1 MIFLNIMRMALLSLC
16 IVRLCSRARM
26 PDEVWAWSGDGWTNW
41 LVPATI
47 FAYHYTDTTAATRWM
62 AYIAGGYA
70 AVDFWYLP
78 PPTQGMVVWCGGLWG
93 LYLLLLR
100 QNTLLKP
107 VLVALVWT
115 ISTYGVYNGLQT
127 NPAAWAGTAER
138 FCFILAL
145 ALGYDLADQRYDT
158 QHQTATIPLAFGA
171 YTAWKLAAGALLLAA
186 VCEGYQVMGLSRRV
200 DGFRWITYAVAVV
213 LLYVLSHAPPPR
225 TRKAVYWWK
234 MAVDAVMLG

>member
-1 MIFLNIMRMALLSLC
+1 MLLLSLC

-26 PDEVWAWSGDGWTNW
+26 PDDGWAWSGDGWTNW

-47 FAYHYTDTTAATRWM
+47 FAYHYTDTTVVTRM
-62 AYIAGGYA
+62 VAYGAGGYA
-70 AVDFWYLP
+70 AFAFWYLP
-78 PPTQGMVVWCGGLWG
+78 PPMQGIVVLCGVLWG

-115 ISTYGVYNGLQT
+115 ISTYGVYYGLQSGPT
-127 NPAAWAGTAER
+127 WAGAAGR

-145 ALGYDLADQRYDT
+145 TLGYDLADQRYDT
-158 QHQTATIPLAFGA
+158 HLQTPTIPLVFGPR
-171 YTAWKLAAGALLLAA
+171 TAWILGASALLAAGAFEVCQMVVHHRPPDAPLWCAYGLAA
-186 VCEGYQVMGLSRRV
+186 G
-200 DGFRWITYAVAVV
+200 
-213 LLYVLSHAPPPR
+213 LLYALSHGPPPR

-234 MAVDAVMLG
+234 MAVDALMLG